1 MRVHGSSFLPLV
13 YSLLAAASSVR
24 LCGLG
29 QDAVGSEGHLLRGGA
44 GYRLTRVAGNH
55 DHEIGVSGVARLR
68 EDDAGVGK
76 GGSVVADLVRDPR
89 PFGERLGQ
97 AVFEGSVR

>member
-55 DHEIGVSGVARLR
+55 DDEIGVSGVARAFG

-97 AVFEGSVR
+97 AVF